1 MVRQLIALAVF
12 CITISS
18 EAHAVEID
26 LTKYPSVEAKSS
38 LLDKAAAEF
47 ILGSDLSRVRENI
60 SSSYASFK
68 ATEMTPSVEANINFE
83 GTRINTRILPF
94 LRNIRLTHSSPDQ
107 SETWDLHLTSPTTN
121 SRLYAVVRNVS
132 YPAGAKISP
141 SDILAAV
148 VSRYGP
154 PQFQTDDE
162 GSWFYEHSGSPNDGW
177 QTCRQMSGKIQS
189 WLSNPSNFLNSY
201 QDALRYTDAK
211 CGGVISISIS
221 KDANGQAS
229 SFRFVAYD
237 GTLDVSD
244 RYNVFA
250 SMKLDLE
257 KAAAEAE
264 AARAKPST
272 PKF

>member
-1 MVRQLIALAVF
+1 MRLLLAVTF
-12 CITISS
+12 VSITLLS

-26 LTKYPSVEAKSS
+26 LTNYPAVEAKSS
-38 LLDKAAAEF
+38 LNEKTAAEF
-47 ILGSDLSRVRENI
+47 TLGSNLSRVREAI
-60 SSSYASFK
+60 ASSYASFK
-68 ATEMTPSVEANINFE
+68 ATEMTPSVQANMNVQ
-83 GTRINTRILPF
+83 GNRVNATILPF
-94 LRNIRLTHSSPDQ
+94 LRTVRLTHSSPDQ

-141 SDILAAV
+141 SDILAAA
-148 VSRYGP
+148 VSRYGA

-162 GSWFYEHSGSPNDGW
+162 VSWFYKHSGASNDGW
-177 QTCRQMSGKIQS
+177 QTCRQMSGQVQN
-189 WLSNPSNFLNSY
+189 WLSRPSNFLTTY

-211 CGGVISISIS
+211 CGGVISLSID
-221 KDANGQAS
+221 KDSNGQAS
-229 SFRFVAYD
+229 SFKFVAYD

-244 RYNVFA
+244 RYNVFT

-257 KAAAEAE
+257 KAAVEAE
-264 AARAKPST
+264 AAKAKPST